1 MDSVILLMTSLKPMA
16 DRIVDM
22 ISNGELNRSERV
34 REVEISRRL
43 GVSRIPVREAMR
55 ELESQGVLK
64 ARERGGMNV
73 KAFSKRHIDEI
84 SNVRAALEPIALRQA
99 VPYLTR
105 KENRIGLNAILEEMK
120 WAVGQNDRIAIA
132 TADLDFHSYL
142 IELSDNDLIRNIWSG
157 LKLQL
162 QIIFRLELCIPTH
175 RNEMVTKHQRLRDV
189 LFDGT
194 LDRLDGLIADHVR
207 PIMPPIQNRSD
218 TKEPE

>member
-1 MDSVILLMTSLKPMA
+1 MISSKPMT

-34 REVEISRRL
+34 REVKISKRL

-73 KAFSKRHIDEI
+73 KAFSQRHIGEI
-84 SNVRAALEPIALRQA
+84 SNVRAALEPIALREA
-99 VPYLTR
+99 APRLIK

-120 WAVGQNDRIAIA
+120 WAVEKNDRPAIA
-132 TADLDFHSYL
+132 TADIDFHSYL

-157 LKLQL
+157 LKFQL
-162 QIIFRLELCIPTH
+162 QIIFRLELCIPTN
-175 RNEMVTKHQRLRDV
+175 RNEMVTKHQMLRDV
-189 LFDGT
+189 LLSGDLNG
-194 LDRLDGLIADHVR
+194 LERLISDHVR
-207 PIMPPIQNRSD
+207 PIMPPIQGGADKGES
-218 TKEPE
+218 E